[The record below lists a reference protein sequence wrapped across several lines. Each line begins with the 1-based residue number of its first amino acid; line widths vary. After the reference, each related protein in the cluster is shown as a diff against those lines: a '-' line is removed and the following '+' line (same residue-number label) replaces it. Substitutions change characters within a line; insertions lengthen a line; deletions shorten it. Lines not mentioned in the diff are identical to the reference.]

1 MLNCVLNFFNVHII
15 MAAKPASPEILAQ
28 VQELAA
34 EQKLASAAAHP
45 PPPPPVASP
54 PPAANASSAIGSMV
68 KSLALTVPSSFLAGA
83 ALSKRNLPRA
93 VPAVFLSIVL
103 MSYDGLSRNG
113 VSFRNI
119 ALVSLFI
126 SLLGIVPWAATYK
139 DPKVSEAVLPR
150 SLGAASLLFLIW
162 VTFTSP
168 QGNKTDAARG
178 ALIALMYAYLSGSI
192 GWHGAQAQ
200 KSPLH
205 RGWSLYSVALFI
217 ILFIFDFISQ
227 WK

>member
-1 MLNCVLNFFNVHII
+1 MSDNELKNQ
-15 MAAKPASPEILAQ
+15 SPEQ
-28 VQELAA
+28 LAA
-34 EQKLASAAAHP
+34 TAEATRQPPAPPSP
-45 PPPPPVASP
+45 PPPPP
-54 PPAANASSAIGSMV
+54 AATTSSAIGSMV

-93 VPAVFLSIVL
+93 VPAVFLTIVL

-113 VSFRNI
+113 MSFRNI
-119 ALVSLFI
+119 ALVSLLI
-126 SLLGIVPWAATYK
+126 SLVSIVPWAATYK
-139 DPKVSEAVLPR
+139 DPKASEAVLPW

-162 VTFTSP
+162 VTFTSAP
-168 QGNKTDAARG
+168 DNKPDAARG

>member
-1 MLNCVLNFFNVHII
+1 MSD
-15 MAAKPASPEILAQ
+15 AAGLS
-28 VQELAA
+28 V
-34 EQKLASAAAHP
+34 EQLKAAAFVAAPPPPAP
-45 PPPPPVASP
+45 PPPPP
-54 PPAANASSAIGSMV
+54 PPAATTSLAIGSMV

-93 VPAVFLSIVL
+93 VPAVFLTIVL

-113 VSFRNI
+113 ESFRNI
-119 ALVSLFI
+119 VLVSLLI
-126 SLLGIVPWAATYK
+126 SLVGIVPWAATYK

-150 SLGAASLLFLIW
+150 SLGAASLIFLIC
-162 VTFTSP
+162 VTFTSA

-227 WK
+227 LK